1 MRKRFGLLLFL
12 SAIALARTTAGGYGA
27 FGPTLALLNYDDIN
41 TTFQHYGFTNLN
53 SRHWLFGGG
62 GYALA
67 NRVLIGG
74 AGWGGTQSV
83 TSESL
88 NLLCRVNYGGGEFR
102 VGYAILDFKHLLVI
116 AGLGIGGGGYSI
128 SLSPENRTV
137 PSFDSLL
144 AHPGRT
150 STLNFSGFNLN
161 PQLAVILP
169 VSFVGLELRAGYNLG
184 PLGANWGLEDGG
196 TLLRGPQMPDS
207 NLWLSLNVI
216 FGGFSHEKT
225 KLKSRI
231 EIEGGNAPEESPQRD
246 ETPAEQK

>member
-1 MRKRFGLLLFL
+1 MGKTFGLLLFL
-12 SAIALARTTAGGYGA
+12 STLALGRTTAGGYGA

-41 TTFQHYGFTNLN
+41 NTFQRYDFTKLN
-53 SRHWLFGGG
+53 SQHWLFGGG

-74 AGWGGTQSV
+74 AGWGGMQSV

-88 NLLCRVNYGGGEFR
+88 NLLCRLNYGGGEFR
-102 VGYAILDFKHLLVI
+102 AGYAILDLKHLLVI

-128 SLSPENRTV
+128 SLSPENRSV
-137 PSFDSLL
+137 PSFDTLL

-161 PQLAVILP
+161 PQIALILP
-169 VSFVGLELRAGYNLG
+169 ISFVGLELRGGYNFG
-184 PLGANWGLEDGG
+184 PLGANWELGDGG
-196 TLLRGPQMPDS
+196 ILLQGPKMPGS

-231 EIEGGNAPEESPQRD
+231 EIEGGNTSEEPLQRE
-246 ETPAEQK
+246 ETPADQK